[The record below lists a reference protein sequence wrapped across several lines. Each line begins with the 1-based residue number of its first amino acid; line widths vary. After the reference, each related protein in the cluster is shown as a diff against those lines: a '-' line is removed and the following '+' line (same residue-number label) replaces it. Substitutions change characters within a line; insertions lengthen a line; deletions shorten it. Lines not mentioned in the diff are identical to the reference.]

1 MKFNNVGSLERALRS
16 GNNGNVS
23 EERFMRRS
31 WSWTGLLCLCL
42 LTGVA
47 HSEDVASDGATVTSG
62 HSPTGM
68 TSAGSTPS
76 LTPDQELELLKQ
88 KPEEYRTLVLGT
100 QIFLGRFGYGVG
112 PFTGEADQ
120 TTKRALREYQ
130 RDAGLP
136 ETGELDYRTLKR
148 LTDDNKTLDQAI
160 PFLPQ
165 YAFTNQNDHVVSAQ
179 GTWARENLPVHEA
192 LQTSDF
198 TCRRQFNVCID
209 STAGLSPG
217 HTQSLLVRT
226 QYFEIDSWDE
236 KIIATKPTQTGPCAI
251 TVVRIDREDK
261 TVVRSTS
268 VKREPDGP
276 CAAAPTFNRQ
286 FQLADG
292 AQIYRALK
300 RQKLKDTRKILRV
313 TEPAHSI
320 PQRQD

>member
-1 MKFNNVGSLERALRS
+1 
-16 GNNGNVS
+16 
-23 EERFMRRS
+23 MRQS
-31 WSWTGLLCLCL
+31 WSFTGLLCLCL

-47 HSEDVASDGATVTSG
+47 HSEDGGSDGDIFASG
-62 HSPTGM
+62 QSPTGM
-68 TSAGSTPS
+68 TSSGSTPS

-112 PFTGEADQ
+112 PFTGEVDEA
-120 TTKRALREYQ
+120 TKRALREYQ
-130 RDAGLP
+130 HHVGLP
-136 ETGELDYRTLKR
+136 ETGEIDYQTLKQ
-148 LTDDNKTLDQAI
+148 LTDDNKSLDQAI

-268 VKREPDGP
+268 VKREVNGP
-276 CAAAPTFNRQ
+276 CAEAATFNRQ

-300 RQKLKDTRKILRV
+300 RQKLKDTQKILRV
-313 TEPAHSI
+313 TEPDHPI